1 MSAIQVRID
10 KKYYLTGRAYSTVQF
25 FQSERHL
32 DNYLRFMSK
41 NEIETKITGHKI
53 LNNE

>member
-1 MSAIQVRID
+1 MSAIQVTID

-41 NEIETKITGHKI
+41 NEIESKIVQDTKF
-53 LNNE
+53 